1 MTATIPIDTIL
12 RMLLPLNSDSKKW
25 LADRL
30 YEDIHAESK
39 IERMKVRLSELSEL
53 NKGWDGNNAQP
64 ISTRTCNNMQAV
76 LMFCRDEDIEH
87 WVLFPDVDGRLYL
100 DLKSDKIDTG
110 VILSDKS
117 FSYFAEDK
125 DGEDIP
131 FSQDV
136 FLEVLRSINKM
147 AA

>member
-1 MTATIPIDTIL
+1 
-12 RMLLPLNSDSKKW
+12 MLLPLSNDNKKW

-39 IERMKVRLSELSEL
+39 TERMKARLSELSTL
-53 NKGWDGNNAQP
+53 SRGWDGNNAQP
-64 ISTRTCNNMQAV
+64 ISPRTCDNMQAV
-76 LMFCRDEDIEH
+76 LMSCNDEDIEH

-100 DLKSDKIDTG
+100 DLKSDDVDAG

-117 FSYFAEDK
+117 FSYFAGDK

-131 FSQDV
+131 FAPDV
-136 FLEVLRSINKM
+136 FVQVLRNIKKM
-147 AA
+147 AT